1 MIRRN
6 VKLIS
11 SIGLAIVLFAST
23 FIGAVNVN
31 AKVANAET
39 QDDIVQKAQQYVDE
53 ALNEKTFYK
62 YNWAYEE
69 IGKIDDT
76 TLKNNLL
83 AKLST
88 IANDVWTDDVKK
100 FNKMLDNLVATN
112 GSGKVYD
119 DMNGSVDS
127 SSMGDMDKGYL
138 LGELTSWGKKL
149 VYTSDY
155 SDAVNKVVY
164 IWNCIKQDM
173 PEQSITA
180 AVKDAQTA
188 VNKVK
193 NGYSKQYLKDQI
205 DAATKQVD
213 FNVIEI
219 N

>member
-1 MIRRN
+1 METRRGFLMIRRN

-138 LGELTSWGKKL
+138 LGEKISLYFRL
-149 VYTSDY
+149 
-155 SDAVNKVVY
+155 
-164 IWNCIKQDM
+164 
-173 PEQSITA
+173 
-180 AVKDAQTA
+180 
-188 VNKVK
+188 
-193 NGYSKQYLKDQI
+193 
-205 DAATKQVD
+205 
-213 FNVIEI
+213 
-219 N
+219 